1 MVRAGSLGR
10 VERRWSIVVAIMVG
24 GAIGAAARALIGGEL
39 RPGVWP
45 WATFAANIGGTLIL
59 AVLAALLMYRPHLPH
74 WLHPLIAVG
83 FCGSLTTFSGLQL
96 EAFVMMRNGRS
107 GAAVFYVTV
116 SIVVGLLAAVIGRRA
131 VQLVHA

>member
-1 MVRAGSLGR
+1 MVRAASLAR

-24 GAIGAAARALIGGEL
+24 GAIGGAARALIGEEL

-45 WATFAANIGGTLIL
+45 WATFAANIAGTLIL
-59 AVLAALLMYRPHLPH
+59 AVLASLLLYRPHLPH

-96 EAFVMMRNGRS
+96 EAFVMMRDGRS

-116 SIVVGLLAAVIGRRA
+116 SVVVGLLAALIGRRA

>member
-1 MVRAGSLGR
+1 MVRVGSLAR

-24 GAIGAAARALIGGEL
+24 GAIGAAARALIGEEL

-74 WLHPLIAVG
+74 LLHPLIAVG

-96 EAFVMMRNGRS
+96 EAFVMLRNGHS
-107 GAAVFYVTV
+107 GAAVLYVTASV
-116 SIVVGLLAAVIGRRA
+116 VVGLLAALVGRRA